1 MARLTINSH
10 MPCFQLLR
18 RVTAVSNQRIEA
30 LAEFVKW
37 PIYTGLEAMAQLA
50 ALHVRHSLI
59 FERHAFLLSVDR
71 CDLPLLETLDGDFYL
86 TAERVSQSS
95 RVFVYGTTARGP
107 DDLTIR
113 ARLLIGT
120 QDFDERFKEDRL
132 KRYYRKVFKDL
143 LNGRN
148 RKVHLGY

>member
-1 MARLTINSH
+1 MARLIINSQLT
-10 MPCFQLLR
+10 CFQLVR

-30 LAEFVKW
+30 VAEFSKW
-37 PIYTGLEAMAQLA
+37 PIYTGLEVMAQLA
-50 ALHVRHSLI
+50 ALHVRHSLT

-95 RVFVYGTTARGP
+95 QVFAYRTTTRGP

-120 QDFDERFKEDRL
+120 QVYDERFKEDRL
-132 KRYYRKVFKDL
+132 KQYYRKIFEDL
-143 LNGRN
+143 QAGGN
-148 RKVHLGY
+148 RS